1 MSWPPPPRPR
11 VGSIW
16 RADGSGHQRG
26 RVQPLPACCAVP
38 ELTRSPD
45 IQLNKRLSL
54 RRLPEMLPQ
63 PKLLAGQAHRESSK
77 LMDSVQHCR
86 DQATECVRL
95 MKSAPTKD
103 QARLLENISISWAR
117 LTGQIDRHDALV
129 REQGR
134 GPAAA

>member
-1 MSWPPPPRPR
+1 MRGMACVNSIRPKWVTLIFR
-11 VGSIW
+11 
-16 RADGSGHQRG
+16 
-26 RVQPLPACCAVP
+26 LPQGGWTVP
-38 ELTRSPD
+38 ELTRSAD
-45 IQLNKRLSL
+45 IQLNKRLWL
-54 RRLPEMLPQ
+54 PRLPEMLSQPQ
-63 PKLLAGQAHRESSK
+63 IVWMSALESSK
-77 LMDSVQHCR
+77 LMDSVQRCR